1 MAMNDMAAPFA
12 EKRRIK
18 AILDLI
24 RLTRPVGTYL
34 VLFPTLWSLF
44 LAGNGRPPLSLII
57 IFSLGSLIMRSAGC
71 AINDFA
77 DRNYDGKVE
86 RTKERPLASGRLKV
100 WEALLTF
107 AALVGIAFLLA
118 LMLNSLAFYL
128 CFVGLFL
135 ATAYPFTKRFIHLP
149 QAFMGV
155 AFGWGAVIAW
165 AAVRNSIEL
174 PALII
179 FLATALWATA
189 YDTIYALQDIEEDR
203 RIGVK
208 SSAIFFGKQA
218 INVVAGLYAG
228 TIFLLLYLGILKGLG
243 SLYYSALAV
252 ASAIFVY
259 QVMSVKTSNDRETA
273 FRAFKSNVM
282 VGGVVLAGIV
292 TDLFFGM

>member
-1 MAMNDMAAPFA
+1 MAMNNIAAPFI
-12 EKRRIK
+12 ERIR
-18 AILDLI
+18 AISDLI
-24 RLTRPVGTYL
+24 RFTRPVGTYL

-57 IFSLGSLIMRSAGC
+57 IFSFGSLIMRSAGC

-77 DRNYDGKVE
+77 DRDFDDKVE
-86 RTKERPLASGRLKV
+86 RTKERPLASGRLRV

-107 AALVGIAFLLA
+107 SVLVGIAFALA
-118 LMLNSLAFYL
+118 LMLNRLAFYL

-135 ATAYPFTKRFIHLP
+135 ATAYPFMKRFIHLP

-165 AAVRNSIEL
+165 AAVRGSIEF
-174 PALII
+174 PALVI
-179 FLATALWATA
+179 FFATALWATA

-203 RIGVK
+203 NIGVK

-218 INVVAGLYAG
+218 INIVAGLYAG
-228 TIFLLLYLGILKGLG
+228 TIFLLLYLGVLEGLG
-243 SLYYSALAV
+243 SLYYSVLAV
-252 ASAIFVY
+252 ASATFVY
-259 QVMSVKTSNDRETA
+259 QVMSVRTSNDRETA

-282 VGGVVLAGIV
+282 VGAVVLAGIV
-292 TDLFFGM
+292 SDLIFKV